1 MVPPRVSRPIGAPAK
16 ISRHCCRMDS
26 PSLGVTKLLQILRLS
41 GRYRMIGYRSKS
53 VRISMMGGLDMAVF
67 ETLTP
72 AEQARQLANP
82 EGTVGLAVAD
92 WLYENNKQ
100 GLGYPF
106 NRTGRFVSKGDSTK
120 VAPSWA
126 DVRVVSAA
134 WEEQP
139 LGSGS

>member
-1 MVPPRVSRPIGAPAK
+1 MARIGRFVVPELPHHVTQRGNRRERVFFS
-16 ISRHCCRMDS
+16 D
-26 PSLGVTKLLQILRLS
+26 
-41 GRYRMIGYRSKS
+41 
-53 VRISMMGGLDMAVF
+53 
-67 ETLTP
+67 
-72 AEQARQLANP
+72 
-82 EGTVGLAVAD
+82 AD
-92 WLYENNKQ
+92 YEL
-100 GLGYPF
+100 LGYPF